1 MDPGIGMHERKF
13 SGKEGMLIG
22 YLGIAWG
29 GGGSS
34 ISSGHKLQTVNYLD
48 ISFVMKVLH
57 FMNY

>member
-1 MDPGIGMHERKF
+1 MHERKF